1 MFLYAKYSLV
11 NMPFMLARVQNYWKY
26 MNFKG
31 KSNDWHNFSCVNV
44 CVEFEFSNTQRD
56 TQREP
61 SLFCVVANTCQW
73 VLPRTLRG
81 CKDNGFGISLCK
93 LPDSDL
99 TICQTTIRVRY
110 LYDNS
115 LLASFVFP
123 FILCLSWK
131 MITRTPWSN
140 HPYGIWCRNWW

>member
-1 MFLYAKYSLV
+1 
-11 NMPFMLARVQNYWKY
+11 
-26 MNFKG
+26 MNFKR
-31 KSNDWHNFSCVNV
+31 KSNNRHNFCCVNV

-81 CKDNGFGISLCK
+81 CKGNGFGISLCK

-99 TICQTTIRVRY
+99 TICQTTIRALPPFYCFATLFNEIQRHKDEDKNHTKASY
-110 LYDNS
+110 EE
-115 LLASFVFP
+115 LLQLLPHKWKLTHPESVVSP
-123 FILCLSWK
+123 KPLSVVEGF
-131 MITRTPWSN
+131 RQ
-140 HPYGIWCRNWW
+140 